1 MTAGEYC
8 NREVMIVEPETSI
21 TEVSS
26 LMREYHVGT
35 LVVVDQAGNAPRPI
49 GVITDR
55 DLVIELLA
63 QEVPADSVTI
73 KDVINKELVCV
84 TEQETLLNCIELMRS
99 KGIRRLVV
107 TNDNGTLQGILTADD
122 ALELIAEAV
131 RNLSHLVGREIANE
145 QALHP

>member
-35 LVVVDQAGNAPRPI
+35 LVVVDQAGKVPRPI

-131 RNLSHLVGREIANE
+131 HSLSHLVGREIANE
-145 QALHP
+145 RNLHP